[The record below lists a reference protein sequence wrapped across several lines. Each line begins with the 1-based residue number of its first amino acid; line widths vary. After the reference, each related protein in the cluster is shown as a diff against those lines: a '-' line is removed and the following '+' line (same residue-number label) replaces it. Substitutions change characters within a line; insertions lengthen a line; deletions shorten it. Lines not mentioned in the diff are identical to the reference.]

1 VFATDESESMRL
13 ETAPDDDARL
23 MLAFQRGD
31 ETCFEQLF
39 QKYKKAVINFA
50 FRFTGRAAV
59 SEELA
64 QEIFVKCYMAR
75 DAYQPSARFTTW
87 LFRIARNHCLN
98 EVRRQD
104 YRHRTEPISEE
115 RPLPGGASPEAQAQ
129 ARALERAVQQALA
142 ALPESQRTALVL
154 CQLQGMSYEEIAAT
168 METTVSAVKS
178 LLNRARRALI
188 KHLEVHHEM

>member
-1 VFATDESESMRL
+1 MNVRL
-13 ETAPDDDARL
+13 EPAPDEDAQL
-23 MLAFQRGD
+23 MLAFQQGD

-39 QKYKKAVINFA
+39 QRYKKPVINFA
-50 FRFTGRAAV
+50 FRFTGRAEVA
-59 SEELA
+59 EELA

-75 DAYQPSARFTTW
+75 ETYRPSARFTTW

-115 RPLPGGASPEAQAQ
+115 RPLAGGASPEAQAQ

-178 LLNRARRALI
+178 LLNRGRQTLL
-188 KHLEVHHEM
+188 KHLEAHHEM